1 VTIAAR
7 ARRFNRL
14 SLLVDGNWVRAK
26 ERPTFEIDS
35 RALRRE
41 AALGWGATLTA
52 NVSYEAWPSSL
63 ITVEG
68 MRDVEYSFEDAQP
81 YYLLNGL
88 TGTLTQ
94 RVFGPLD
101 VQGRAG
107 LRSLDYRNRMNVPGL
122 PPERRDHVTVLGAG
136 LGYNLGRDMRFAIDT
151 EHHRRTS
158 AIADR
163 RFSGAR
169 YGVTITYDL

>member
-1 VTIAAR
+1 
-7 ARRFNRL
+7 
-14 SLLVDGNWVRAK
+14 
-26 ERPTFEIDS
+26 
-35 RALRRE
+35 
-41 AALGWGATLTA
+41 
-52 NVSYEAWPSSL
+52 
-63 ITVEG
+63 

-151 EHHRRTS
+151 EHHRWTS

-163 RFSGAR
+163 GFSGAR